1 MIDSQDMAS
10 HLDKL
15 TISANEVFVLL
26 DIVSL
31 YPNINTKH
39 LIECM
44 NEDPDI
50 ENITTEMTDFIL
62 GHAFFEYQEKCFQQ
76 ISGIPMGTNC
86 AVSLANWYLSK
97 ILDPLI
103 NQDPRIRAYK
113 RYIDDLFFIYTGT
126 RSQLFFLTQ
135 SLQHHTKLR
144 FTSVYEQ
151 NSITMLDLAI
161 ERNLMGNISYKTY
174 HKPMNQFAYLPKAHI
189 IPLISKKAG
198 FSVNLQDTREQIQL
212 NWTTT

>member
-1 MIDSQDMAS
+1 LIKGRPIVGATNFITTKTSILLEKVLQSKIRNNENIVIDSQDMAS

-50 ENITTEMTDFIL
+50 ENITTELTDFIL

-76 ISGIPMGTNC
+76 ISGIPVVVCG
-86 AVSLANWYLSK
+86 
-97 ILDPLI
+97 
-103 NQDPRIRAYK
+103 
-113 RYIDDLFFIYTGT
+113 
-126 RSQLFFLTQ
+126 
-135 SLQHHTKLR
+135 
-144 FTSVYEQ
+144 
-151 NSITMLDLAI
+151 
-161 ERNLMGNISYKTY
+161 
-174 HKPMNQFAYLPKAHI
+174 
-189 IPLISKKAG
+189 
-198 FSVNLQDTREQIQL
+198 
-212 NWTTT
+212 